1 MKLERPKTS
10 HPQPEEEAKQEQKTK
25 DWKGDFPHIRLQE
38 LDDSPSSLST
48 IKQSSEH
55 IISYPN
61 IYHIISLISYQGNL

>member
-38 LDDSPSSLST
+38 LDDSPPSLS
-48 IKQSSEH
+48 IKQSSE
-55 IISYPN
+55 
-61 IYHIISLISYQGNL
+61 HIISLISYQGNL

>member
-38 LDDSPSSLST
+38 LDDSPPLF
-48 IKQSSEH
+48 
-55 IISYPN
+55 P
-61 IYHIISLISYQGNL
+61 